1 MTDFI
6 DMNAENEQRPSRPGF
21 LTVLGVLSFIAIGL
35 NLIIIVFQLVSGK
48 PSEEQMLEEQVVMAS
63 QINEMND
70 LGMGSLAG
78 FLEQAQAMSNEI
90 NQKFYLAM
98 GITLITYII
107 GLFGVLKMWKGAKV
121 GFHLYIIYNLLGI
134 GGLYLYVSPENVP
147 SIGVILNA
155 ILSGLFIFLYSRNL
169 HWMK

>member
-1 MTDFI
+1 MTEVTEFHTED
-6 DMNAENEQRPSRPGF
+6 EQKPSRPGF
-21 LTVLGVLSFIAIGL
+21 LTVLGILSFISIGL
-35 NLIIIVFQLVSGK
+35 NLLIIVFQLVSGR
-48 PSEEQMLEEQVVMAS
+48 PSEEQMLEERVALTA

-78 FLEQAQAMSNEI
+78 FLEQAQAMSEQI
-90 NQKFYLAM
+90 NRNFYLAI
-98 GITLITYII
+98 GITLLTYLV
-107 GLFGVLKMWKGAKV
+107 GLFGVLKMWKGAKL
-121 GFHLYIIYNLLGI
+121 GFHLYIIYNLLAI

-155 ILSGLFIFLYSRNL
+155 VLSGLFIFLYSRNL